1 MAQYALTCPK
11 HDSHQ
16 VLAGHSRAAEYTS
29 VFVKTWLQCIR
40 PHLCHFSR
48 AQDCRSD
55 SAGVRAEVHEVC
67 AASDARQVE
76 QLVKKLHNNLGHPS
90 TRSLVRALKNAGA
103 NEAAIK
109 AADAVERN
117 CEICQQR
124 QRPTPS
130 LPANP
135 EPVLDFNHK
144 IGWATK
150 LLPGW
155 KVNQQVKCMNVV
167 DYATSFQ
174 IMVPLFEQ
182 ETSEL
187 LKTLFLDHWQR
198 WAGAPIEV
206 VVDSAK
212 TNTAEEVF
220 ARLEQDGIRVS
231 TIAAE
236 AHNQLGKV
244 EKHGRLFE
252 VVLQKVIDQVQPKD
266 RAEYEQCIIQ
276 T

>member
-1 MAQYALTCPK
+1 
-11 HDSHQ
+11 
-16 VLAGHSRAAEYTS
+16 
-29 VFVKTWLQCIR
+29 
-40 PHLCHFSR
+40 
-48 AQDCRSD
+48 
-55 SAGVRAEVHEVC
+55 
-67 AASDARQVE
+67 
-76 QLVKKLHNNLGHPS
+76 
-90 TRSLVRALKNAGA
+90 
-103 NEAAIK
+103 
-109 AADAVERN
+109 
-117 CEICQQR
+117 
-124 QRPTPS
+124 
-130 LPANP
+130 
-135 EPVLDFNHK
+135 
-144 IGWATK
+144 
-150 LLPGW
+150 
-155 KVNQQVKCMNVV
+155 MNVV

-174 IMVPLFEQ
+174 FMVPLFEQ